1 MAAVERRTWQYAGV
15 AAGMGVLFL
24 VGALWFGGGRPQP
37 GLPGLPDPGLLTGW
51 GLPLVRLAGDLCSI
65 ATVGTLVA
73 GVVLAPRGS
82 RESNACVRAAGRWAL
97 AWVLCTIAAYLL
109 TISNIVALPVPE
121 LLADLSAFRF
131 AMAFPQS
138 QALLIVV
145 LWVAVVALGAWHG
158 RNRRSGVL
166 LVIAAL
172 GLLPPIFAGHAVSA
186 GDHDIA
192 VSALT
197 THLLAA
203 AVWVGGLAAV
213 LVHFRRSER
222 LGVVLPRFSTL
233 ALCCFV
239 AVAVS
244 GVAGAWVR
252 LATVAQ
258 LWTTGYG
265 VLILVKG
272 VALVGLGIFGWLHR
286 RRTVAGVA
294 ERSVRRTFVRLA
306 TGEAVVMI
314 AAVGLAVGLS
324 RTPPPAAGSHEGIL
338 DYSLAHYSAIH
349 LITEIRLDPLILLAL
364 VAPAAGYLVGLR
376 RLARAGVTWP
386 AGRTVAW
393 FAGLLAL
400 AVVLVGGV
408 GGYARALMPA
418 HALQYAVLGVVGP
431 LLLACGAPLTLAAR
445 ATSANSQYGDVATA
459 VLDSRVARR
468 LTRPGV
474 VVIAH
479 ALPFGLLYGARLL
492 ELSVSD
498 HVVHLLSMG
507 LCLASGVLCC
517 WVLAG
522 VDPLPRPI
530 SWRARA
536 WLLGAVAAVQA
547 VVGLLLLAGPPLAEI
562 WFALVSPPGA
572 PDPVAAQ
579 RAGGVVY
586 LTLPVV
592 ALAVLGVR
600 LARLRRTDRRRVA
613 HVVTPA

>member
-1 MAAVERRTWQYAGV
+1 MPAVERQTWRYAGV
-15 AAGMGVLFL
+15 AVGVGVLFL
-24 VGALWFGGGRPQP
+24 VGSLWFGGGRPQP
-37 GLPGLPDPGLLTGW
+37 ALPGLPDPGPLTGW

-73 GVVLAPRGS
+73 GVILAPRGS

-97 AWVLCTIAAYLL
+97 AWVLCTAAAYLL

-121 LLADLSAFRF
+121 LLADVTAFRF
-131 AMAFPQS
+131 GMAFSQA

-145 LWVAVVALGAWHG
+145 LWVAVVALGSWHG

-166 LVIAAL
+166 LVIAVL
-172 GLLPPIFAGHAVSA
+172 GLLPPVYAGHAVSA

-213 LVHFRRSER
+213 LVYFRRSER
-222 LGVVLPRFSTL
+222 LAVMLPRFSTL

-252 LATVAQ
+252 LGEVTQ

-265 VLILVKG
+265 VLVLVKG
-272 VALVGLGIFGWLHR
+272 VALAGLGVFGWTHR

-294 ERSVRRTFVRLA
+294 ERPVRRTFVRLA
-306 TGEAVVMI
+306 MGEAVVMV

-324 RTPPPAAGSHEGIL
+324 RTPPPAAVSRDAIL
-338 DYSLAHYSAIH
+338 DYSLAPYSAIR
-349 LITEIRLDPLILLAL
+349 LVTEVRLDPLILLAL
-364 VAPAAGYLVGLR
+364 ALPVAGYLVGLR
-376 RLARAGVTWP
+376 RLARAGVDWP

-400 AVVLVGGV
+400 ALVLVGGV
-408 GGYARALMPA
+408 GGYARAMVSA
-418 HALQYAVLGVVGP
+418 HALQYAVLGVVAP
-431 LLLACGAPLTLAAR
+431 LLLARGAPLTLAAR
-445 ATSANSQYGDVATA
+445 ATSASSQYGEAATA
-459 VLDSRVARR
+459 VLNSRVARW

-474 VVIAH
+474 VVVVH

-498 HVVHLLSMG
+498 HVVHLVSLG
-507 LCLASGVLCC
+507 LCFGAGLVCC

-522 VDPLPRPI
+522 VDPLPRPVT
-530 SWRARA
+530 WRARA
-536 WLLGAVAAVQA
+536 WLLGAVVAMQAA
-547 VVGLLLLAGPPLAEI
+547 VGLLLLAGPPLAEI
-562 WFALVSPPGA
+562 WFSLVAPAGA

-579 RAGGVVY
+579 VAGGVVY

-600 LARLRRTDRRRVA
+600 LARLRRIARA
-613 HVVTPA
+613 APVVKPA